1 MKYKYGFISE
11 VLFEPCLLIFC
22 QSSEQDSS
30 QPAADKELRHT
41 PTQKDITNDIDYF
54 EKFTLVPG
62 ERAPELH
69 DKAEQPYVKPQTEG
83 QKPTKDTT
91 PEDISASED
100 SFVIVSDVDIVGEHL
115 DEVFYGEGAPADER
129 ERRDYQAG
137 GEPAMRRRRESQRSG
152 KESGSVLFGSE
163 ETILTPIFISPG
175 PPKIID
181 PILLE
186 EPTAMSFMYSD
197 LYEDAVGERRK
208 SDEEHSEAE
217 SVVSEKTYT
226 RRLSDSEEADGYLE
240 KFILKDETPTV
251 EVRPQTPE
259 DCMEG
264 RMMWSQSKFEMT
276 GCLTRVIS
284 EEDKEKTKKK
294 EPETKEIIGGESS
307 EDVKSETF
315 EEKREIVPEKGK
327 EGDKIKLSMEAE
339 KMSSKEATKESF
351 QESNLRDD
359 QMGDQEIKRKV
370 KKDQTEP
377 PESSTDEALPRA
389 EQVDCKEKSED
400 QKELLAESVI
410 TEGDQLDSQTHEDLE
425 DPTIGKT
432 TEARETTTAS
442 TEVSRITC
450 KSDAPSESTEKSLP
464 EEAATDTLT
473 VAAGEKSVIVA
484 TAEVKEL
491 GSEGQ
496 EMFPA
501 AETEISRKTPLHEGE
516 EEADVVPDNV
526 ASVEIITDCHAS
538 VQAVVEVT
546 EKVVDEKELQ
556 KLQTQVQ
563 IDLQEVK
570 HAEGEDVQAAVLEEE
585 REAPTEQTTAEGQ
598 VSKSF
603 TEADQ
608 ECEDRAVREAIQP
621 VTPEEIK
628 TGSEKTQHET
638 EAKLL
643 PQERTV
649 TESASAKEKLVP
661 EQTTSTKDSGSKV
674 QETAKEELIVLVPK
688 GQAVEM
694 DIEISQFSEKI
705 EGDTVAPPEALST
718 FEDLTDP
725 HASITIETQQ
735 VPNDEIKAEPQLE
748 IIDSDIQKESC
759 NELDIE
765 DRPPAPV
772 EEDDVEEQKVEWDSE
787 KDEGVF
793 SPLRSFSPQEDLSAL
808 LRQDMQSDATDVEQ
822 KVQMIEDV
830 METDI
835 VGEILSQQTD
845 LHREDKENKVEP
857 REKVVKAPEVTV
869 EEPDY
874 EVIYEQDAEEMLGWE
889 TQRDA
894 GEPKPE
900 PGQEEVKGVRPEVK
914 MEEEKVFGLYTEDE
928 LVEDDYDIIDAE
940 EERLAR
946 LAAELQGM
954 DWFCFTC
961 GYLLSDDDCASGEHH
976 SHQVTSVDS
985 AYEEIKVWCS
995 ILMQTY
1001 FSCN

>member
-1 MKYKYGFISE
+1 MILSLEFC
-11 VLFEPCLLIFC
+11 FEPCLPIFC

-30 QPAADKELRHT
+30 QPAVDKELRHT
-41 PTQKDITNDIDYF
+41 PTQKDSTSDIDYF

-62 ERAPELH
+62 ERAPELQ
-69 DKAEQPYVKPQTEG
+69 DKAEQPPVKPQTEE
-83 QKPTKDTT
+83 QKPAKDTA

-100 SFVIVSDVDIVGEHL
+100 SFVIVSDVDIVGERL
-115 DEVFYGEGAPADER
+115 DEVFYGEGVPADEL

-137 GEPAMRRRRESQRSG
+137 GELAMRRRRESQRSG

-197 LYEDAVGERRK
+197 LYEDAVGERRNT
-208 SDEEHSEAE
+208 DEEHSEAE
-217 SVVSEKTYT
+217 SVVSEKTYK

-240 KFILKDETPTV
+240 KFILKDETPMV

-259 DCMEG
+259 DHMEG
-264 RMMWSQSKFEMT
+264 RMMWSQSKFETT

-284 EEDKEKTKKK
+284 EEDKEKTKTE
-294 EPETKEIIGGESS
+294 EPETKKIIGGESS
-307 EDVKSETF
+307 EHIQSETF
-315 EEKREIVPEKGK
+315 EEKREEKK
-327 EGDKIKLSMEAE
+327 EGDKIELSMEAE

-359 QMGDQEIKRKV
+359 QMGDQEIKCKV

-377 PESSTDEALPRA
+377 PESSTDEALPRT
-389 EQVDCKEKSED
+389 EQLDCKEEKSED
-400 QKELLAESVI
+400 RRELLAESVI

-425 DPTIGKT
+425 DSKIGKT
-432 TEARETTTAS
+432 TEVRAVMTTAS
-442 TEVSRITC
+442 TEVSRISR
-450 KSDAPSESTEKSLP
+450 KSDTPSESTEKSLL

-484 TAEVKEL
+484 TAEVKEP

-496 EMFPA
+496 ETFPT
-501 AETEISRKTPLHEGE
+501 AETEMSRKIPLHEGE
-516 EEADVVPDNV
+516 EGADVVPDNV
-526 ASVEIITDCHAS
+526 ASVEVITNCHAS

-546 EKVVDEKELQ
+546 EKSVNEKEI
-556 KLQTQVQ
+556 QTQVQ

-570 HAEGEDVQAAVLEEE
+570 HAEAEDVQAAVLEEVH
-585 REAPTEQTTAEGQ
+585 EAPTEQTTAEGQ
-598 VSKSF
+598 VSMSF
-603 TEADQ
+603 TEANQ
-608 ECEDRAVREAIQP
+608 ESEDRAVREAIQP
-621 VTPEEIK
+621 VMPEEVK
-628 TGSEKTQHET
+628 TSSEKTQHET
-638 EAKLL
+638 ETKLL
-643 PQERTV
+643 PQEKTV
-649 TESASAKEKLVP
+649 TESASAKAKLIP

-674 QETAKEELIVLVPK
+674 QETAKDKLIVLVPK

-705 EGDTVAPPEALST
+705 EGDTVVPPEALST

-735 VPNDEIKAEPQLE
+735 VPNDKTKAEPELV
-748 IIDSDIQKESC
+748 IVDRDIQKELR
-759 NELDIE
+759 NELDNE
-765 DRPPAPV
+765 DRPAAAV

-787 KDEGVF
+787 KDDGVF

-830 METDI
+830 MEINI

-845 LHREDKENKVEP
+845 LHREDKHNEVEP
-857 REKVVKAPEVTV
+857 REKVVEAPEVIV

-874 EVIYEQDAEEMLGWE
+874 EVIYEQDAKEMLGWE
-889 TQRDA
+889 TRRDA
-894 GEPKPE
+894 EEPKPE
-900 PGQEEVKGVRPEVK
+900 PGQEEEKGVRPEVK

-928 LVEDDYDIIDAE
+928 LIEDDYDIIDAE

-954 DWFCFTC
+954 DWFCFSC
-961 GYLLSDDDCASGEHH
+961 GYLLSEDDCASGEHH
-976 SHQVTSVDS
+976 SHEMTSVDS
-985 AYEEIKVWCS
+985 AYEEIKVKYYLNS
-995 ILMQTY
+995 NM
-1001 FSCN
+1001 FFM

>member
-1 MKYKYGFISE
+1 MGLSLKFC
-11 VLFEPCLLIFC
+11 FESCLLIFC
-22 QSSEQDSS
+22 QSLEQDSS

-41 PTQKDITNDIDYF
+41 PTQKDSTSDIDYF

-62 ERAPELH
+62 ERAPELQ
-69 DKAEQPYVKPQTEG
+69 DKAEQPPVKPQTEE
-83 QKPTKDTT
+83 QKPAKDTAQ
-91 PEDISASED
+91 EDISASED
-100 SFVIVSDVDIVGEHL
+100 SFVIVSDVDIVGERL
-115 DEVFYGEGAPADER
+115 DEVFYGEGAPADEL
-129 ERRDYQAG
+129 EGRDYQAG

-217 SVVSEKTYT
+217 SVVSEKTYK

-259 DCMEG
+259 DCIG
-264 RMMWSQSKFEMT
+264 RRMMWSQSKFEMT

-284 EEDKEKTKKK
+284 EEDREKTKTE
-294 EPETKEIIGGESS
+294 EPEIKEIISGESS
-307 EDVKSETF
+307 EDVKLETF
-315 EEKREIVPEKGK
+315 EEKREFVPEKGK
-327 EGDKIKLSMEAE
+327 EGDKIKLSIEAK
-339 KMSSKEATKESF
+339 KMSSKEATKELF

-359 QMGDQEIKRKV
+359 QMGDQEVKRKV

-377 PESSTDEALPRA
+377 PESSTDEALLRA
-389 EQVDCKEKSED
+389 EQVDCKEEKSED
-400 QKELLAESVI
+400 QRELLAESVI
-410 TEGDQLDSQTHEDLE
+410 TEGDQLDSRTHEDLE
-425 DPTIGKT
+425 DPTIGKM
-432 TEARETTTAS
+432 TEVRAVMTTAS
-442 TEVSRITC
+442 TEVSRISC
-450 KSDAPSESTEKSLP
+450 KSDTPSESTEKSLP

-484 TAEVKEL
+484 AAEVKEL
-491 GSEGQ
+491 GIEGQ

-501 AETEISRKTPLHEGE
+501 AETEMSWKTPLHEGE
-516 EEADVVPDNV
+516 DRADVVPDNV
-526 ASVEIITDCHAS
+526 ASVEVITDCHDS

-546 EKVVDEKELQ
+546 EKAVDEKEI
-556 KLQTQVQ
+556 QTQVQ

-570 HAEGEDVQAAVLEEE
+570 HAEAEDVQAAVLKEV
-585 REAPTEQTTAEGQ
+585 REAPTERTTAEGQ
-598 VSKSF
+598 VSMSF

-608 ECEDRAVREAIQP
+608 ESEDRAVREAIQP
-621 VTPEEIK
+621 VMPEEVK

-638 EAKLL
+638 ETKLF
-643 PQERTV
+643 PQERTA
-649 TESASAKEKLVP
+649 TESPSVKVKLIP
-661 EQTTSTKDSGSKV
+661 EQATSTKDSGSKV
-674 QETAKEELIVLVPK
+674 QETAKDELIVLVPK

-705 EGDTVAPPEALST
+705 EGDTVVSDEALGT
-718 FEDLTDP
+718 VEDLTDP

-735 VPNDEIKAEPQLE
+735 VPNGETQAEPQLE
-748 IIDSDIQKESC
+748 IIDSDIQKETH

-765 DRPPAPV
+765 DRPP
-772 EEDDVEEQKVEWDSE
+772 EDDVEEQKVEWDSE
-787 KDEGVF
+787 KDELDF

-808 LRQDMQSDATDVEQ
+808 PRQDMRSDATNFEL

-830 METDI
+830 TETNI

-857 REKVVKAPEVTV
+857 REKVVEAPEVMV

-874 EVIYEQDAEEMLGWE
+874 EVIYEQDAKEMPGWE

-894 GEPKPE
+894 EEPKPE
-900 PGQEEVKGVRPEVK
+900 PGQEEEKGLRPEVK

-928 LVEDDYDIIDAE
+928 LIEDDYDIIDAE

-976 SHQVTSVDS
+976 SHEVTSVDS
-985 AYEEIKVWCS
+985 AYEEIKVRYS

-1001 FSCN
+1001 FSCNVFFFC

>member
-1 MKYKYGFISE
+1 M
-11 VLFEPCLLIFC
+11 L
-22 QSSEQDSS
+22 Q
-30 QPAADKELRHT
+30 
-41 PTQKDITNDIDYF
+41 
-54 EKFTLVPG
+54 
-62 ERAPELH
+62 
-69 DKAEQPYVKPQTEG
+69 DKAEQPPVKPQTEG
-83 QKPTKDTT
+83 QKPAKDTA

-137 GEPAMRRRRESQRSG
+137 DEPAMRRRRESQRSG
-152 KESGSVLFGSE
+152 KESGSILFGSE

-217 SVVSEKTYT
+217 SVVSEKTYK

-284 EEDKEKTKKK
+284 KEDKEKTKKE

-315 EEKREIVPEKGK
+315 EEKKEIVPEKGK
-327 EGDKIKLSMEAE
+327 EGE

-359 QMGDQEIKRKV
+359 QMGDQEIKHKV

-377 PESSTDEALPRA
+377 PESSTDEAPPRA
-389 EQVDCKEKSED
+389 EQVDCKEAKSED
-400 QKELLAESVI
+400 QRELLAESVI
-410 TEGDQLDSQTHEDLE
+410 AEGDQLEGDSQTHEDLE

-432 TEARETTTAS
+432 TEARAVMTTAS
-442 TEVSRITC
+442 TEVSRISR

-464 EEAATDTLT
+464 EEAATDTWT

-484 TAEVKEL
+484 RAEVKEL

-496 EMFPA
+496 EMFPV
-501 AETEISRKTPLHEGE
+501 AETETSRKTPQHEGE
-516 EEADVVPDNV
+516 EEADDVPDNV

-546 EKVVDEKELQ
+546 EKAVDEKEI
-556 KLQTQVQ
+556 QTQVQ

-570 HAEGEDVQAAVLEEE
+570 HAVEEDVQVAVLEGE

-598 VSKSF
+598 VSKLF

-608 ECEDRAVREAIQP
+608 EGEDRAVREAIQT

-638 EAKLL
+638 EARLL

-649 TESASAKEKLVP
+649 TESASAKAKLIP
-661 EQTTSTKDSGSKV
+661 EQTTSTEDSGSKV

-688 GQAVEM
+688 GQALEM

-735 VPNDEIKAEPQLE
+735 VPNDKTKAEPQLE
-748 IIDSDIQKESC
+748 IIDSDIQKEPC

-830 METDI
+830 METNI

-845 LHREDKENKVEP
+845 LHREDKEKKVEP
-857 REKVVKAPEVTV
+857 REKVVQAPEVMV

-874 EVIYEQDAEEMLGWE
+874 EVIYEQDAKEMLGWE

-894 GEPKPE
+894 EEPKPE
-900 PGQEEVKGVRPEVK
+900 PGQEQVKGVRPEVK

-928 LVEDDYDIIDAE
+928 LIEDDYDIIDAE

-976 SHQVTSVDS
+976 SHQVASVDS
-985 AYEEIKVWCS
+985 AYEEIKVRCS

-1001 FSCN
+1001 FSSN

>member
-1 MKYKYGFISE
+1 MGLF
-11 VLFEPCLLIFC
+11 LMFCFEPCLLIFC

-41 PTQKDITNDIDYF
+41 PTQNDSTSDIDYF

-62 ERAPELH
+62 ERAPELQ
-69 DKAEQPYVKPQTEG
+69 DKAEEPPVKPQTEG
-83 QKPTKDTT
+83 QQPAKDTA

-115 DEVFYGEGAPADER
+115 DEAFYGEGAPADER
-129 ERRDYQAG
+129 ECRDYQAG

-152 KESGSVLFGSE
+152 KESGSVLFDSE

-217 SVVSEKTYT
+217 SVVSEKTYK

-284 EEDKEKTKKK
+284 EEDKEKTKTE

-307 EDVKSETF
+307 EDVKLETF

-327 EGDKIKLSMEAE
+327 EGDKIELSMEAE
-339 KMSSKEATKESF
+339 KMSGKEATKESF

-389 EQVDCKEKSED
+389 EQVDCKEGKSED
-400 QKELLAESVI
+400 QRELLAESVI
-410 TEGDQLDSQTHEDLE
+410 TEGDRLDSQTHEDLE

-432 TEARETTTAS
+432 TEARAVTATAS
-442 TEVSRITC
+442 TQVSRISR

-464 EEAATDTLT
+464 EKAATDTLT

-501 AETEISRKTPLHEGE
+501 AETEISGKTPLHKE

-526 ASVEIITDCHAS
+526 ASVEVFTDCHAS

-546 EKVVDEKELQ
+546 EKAVDEKEI
-556 KLQTQVQ
+556 QTQVQ

-570 HAEGEDVQAAVLEEE
+570 HAEEEDVQAAVLEEE
-585 REAPTEQTTAEGQ
+585 REATTEQTTAEGQ
-598 VSKSF
+598 VSESF
-603 TEADQ
+603 TEVDQ

-621 VTPEEIK
+621 VMPEEIK

-649 TESASAKEKLVP
+649 TESASAKAKLIP

-674 QETAKEELIVLVPK
+674 QESAKEELMVLVPK

-705 EGDTVAPPEALST
+705 EGDTVASPEALST

-725 HASITIETQQ
+725 HASITIETQR
-735 VPNDEIKAEPQLE
+735 VPNDETKAEAQLE
-748 IIDSDIQKESC
+748 IIDSDIQKEPH

-772 EEDDVEEQKVEWDSE
+772 EEGDVEEQKAEWDSE

-830 METDI
+830 METNI

-845 LHREDKENKVEP
+845 LHREDKENEVEP
-857 REKVVKAPEVTV
+857 HEKVVEAPEVMV

-874 EVIYEQDAEEMLGWE
+874 EVIYEQDAKEMLGWE

-894 GEPKPE
+894 EEPKPV

-914 MEEEKVFGLYTEDE
+914 TEEEKAFGLYTEDE
-928 LVEDDYDIIDAE
+928 FIEDDYDIIDAE

-961 GYLLSDDDCASGEHH
+961 GYLLSDNDCASGEHH
-976 SHQVTSVDS
+976 SHEVTSVDS
-985 AYEEIKVWCS
+985 AYEEIKVRYS

>member
-1 MKYKYGFISE
+1 M
-11 VLFEPCLLIFC
+11 
-22 QSSEQDSS
+22 
-30 QPAADKELRHT
+30 
-41 PTQKDITNDIDYF
+41 
-54 EKFTLVPG
+54 
-62 ERAPELH
+62 
-69 DKAEQPYVKPQTEG
+69 
-83 QKPTKDTT
+83 
-91 PEDISASED
+91 
-100 SFVIVSDVDIVGEHL
+100 DIVGEHL
-115 DEVFYGEGAPADER
+115 DEVFYGEGTPADER

-152 KESGSVLFGSE
+152 KESGSALFASE
-163 ETILTPIFISPG
+163 EIILTPIFISPG

-217 SVVSEKTYT
+217 SVVSEKTYK

-240 KFILKDETPTV
+240 KFTLKDETPAV

-259 DCMEG
+259 DCTEG
-264 RMMWSQSKFEMT
+264 RMMWSQSNFEMT

-284 EEDKEKTKKK
+284 EEDKEKTKTE
-294 EPETKEIIGGESS
+294 EPETKEIICGESA
-307 EDVKSETF
+307 EGVKSETF

-327 EGDKIKLSMEAE
+327 EGGEIELSMEAE

-359 QMGDQEIKRKV
+359 QMGDQEIKREV
-370 KKDQTEP
+370 KKEQTEP
-377 PESSTDEALPRA
+377 PESSTDEALPGA
-389 EQVDCKEKSED
+389 EQVDCKEEKSED
-400 QKELLAESVI
+400 QRELSAGSVI
-410 TEGDQLDSQTHEDLE
+410 TEGNQLDSQTHEDLE
-425 DPTIGKT
+425 DPTTGKM
-432 TEARETTTAS
+432 TEARAVMTTAS
-442 TEVSRITC
+442 TAVSHMSR

-496 EMFPA
+496 EMFPT
-501 AETEISRKTPLHEGE
+501 AETEISRKTPLHGRE
-516 EEADVVPDNV
+516 EEADVVPDHV
-526 ASVEIITDCHAS
+526 ASVEVITDCHAS

-546 EKVVDEKELQ
+546 EKAVDEKEI
-556 KLQTQVQ
+556 QTRVQ

-570 HAEGEDVQAAVLEEE
+570 HAEEEDVQAVVLE
-585 REAPTEQTTAEGQ
+585 REAPTEQTRAEGQ
-598 VSKSF
+598 ASKSF
-603 TEADQ
+603 TRAGQ

-649 TESASAKEKLVP
+649 NERPSAKAKLIP
-661 EQTTSTKDSGSKV
+661 EQTTSTEDSGSKV
-674 QETAKEELIVLVPK
+674 QESAKEELIVLVPK
-688 GQAVEM
+688 GQAIEM
-694 DIEISQFSEKI
+694 DIGISQFSEKV

-725 HASITIETQQ
+725 HASMTIETQQ
-735 VPNDEIKAEPQLE
+735 VPNDETKAEPQLE
-748 IIDSDIQKESC
+748 IIGSDIQKEPR
-759 NELDIE
+759 NELDTE
-765 DRPPAPV
+765 DRPAPLG
-772 EEDDVEEQKVEWDSE
+772 EDDVEEQKVEWDSE

-822 KVQMIEDV
+822 KVQMIEEV
-830 METDI
+830 METNI
-835 VGEILSQQTD
+835 VGEILSKQTD
-845 LHREDKENKVEP
+845 LDGEDKENEVEP
-857 REKVVKAPEVTV
+857 REKAVEAPEVIV

-874 EVIYEQDAEEMLGWE
+874 EVIYEQDAKEILGWE

-894 GEPKPE
+894 EEPKPE
-900 PGQEEVKGVRPEVK
+900 PGQEEAKGVRPEAK
-914 MEEEKVFGLYTEDE
+914 MEEEEVFGLYTEDE
-928 LVEDDYDIIDAE
+928 LIEDDYDIIDAE

-976 SHQVTSVDS
+976 SHEVTSVDS
-985 AYEEIKVWCS
+985 SYEEIKVRYS
-995 ILMQTY
+995 ILTQTY
-1001 FSCN
+1001 CSYN